1 MSGQSR
7 SKLDPSAPTKTVRI
21 FVVDDHPLMRDGM
34 AMLIRSEPSWQICGF
49 ASSIQETLRQLPTVE
64 PDLMVVDLSL
74 KDGLGLDLIK
84 TVKERSPGI
93 RVLVV
98 SAYEENLYAERA
110 LRAGASGYVNKQ
122 ECDTTLLQAIRTVL
136 SGRRHVSEE
145 ILQRLIDQAID
156 GTDSETGDP
165 VERLTDRELEIFRL
179 IGQGETPTAIAK
191 QLHISPHT
199 IDSHRENMRH
209 KLGIKNGR
217 ELMQRA
223 MRWVLEHQQ

>member
-1 MSGQSR
+1 MR
-7 SKLDPSAPTKTVRI
+7 SKKIRI

-34 AMLIRSEPSWQICGF
+34 ALLISAEADLQICGS
-49 ASSIQETLRQLPTVE
+49 AGSIQEALTQVATTR

-84 TVKERSPGI
+84 TVKERHPQV

-110 LRAGASGYVNKQ
+110 LRNGAAGYVNKQ
-122 ECDTTLLQAIRTVL
+122 ECESTLLNAIRTVL
-136 SGRRHVSEE
+136 AGRRYVSEE
-145 ILQRLIDQAID
+145 ILQRLLNQAID
-156 GTDSETGDP
+156 GAESDTGDP
-165 VERLTDRELEIFRL
+165 VERLTNRELEIFRL
-179 IGQGETPTAIAK
+179 IGQGVTPAVIAK

-199 IDSHRENMRH
+199 IDSHREKIRH
-209 KLGIKNGR
+209 KLGLENGR

-223 MRWVLEHQQ
+223 MRWVLEHDQ